1 MLAYIDHYDSFA
13 DILIDYF
20 KQLDQDIRVFKTDEL
35 LLEEIVALKP
45 DYLVIGPGP
54 GDPQDSSLNDVY
66 HILSQLYDK
75 LPILGV
81 CLGHQIICRI
91 FGATIKR
98 LEVVQHGVVAPLLN
112 ISGLL
117 FEGLKNDI
125 EVTRYHSL
133 SANQDKFPQCLN
145 ITATC
150 QDGNNKIVMG
160 VEHKRYPIYG
170 LQFHPEAVK
179 TSHGLKMLENF
190 LQAKKKQLY

>member
-20 KQLDQDIRVFKTDEL
+20 KQLDQDVRVFKTDDL
-35 LLEEIVALKP
+35 LLEEIVVLKP

-54 GDPQDSSLNDVY
+54 GDPQDPSLNEVY

-81 CLGHQIICRI
+81 CLGHQIICKM

-98 LEVVQHGVVAPLLN
+98 LEVIQHGVVAPLLN
-112 ISGLL
+112 ISGLI
-117 FEGLKNDI
+117 FEGIKDDT

-150 QDGNNKIVMG
+150 HDGHNKIVMG

-179 TSHGLKMLENF
+179 TSYGLKMLENF
-190 LQAKKKQLY
+190 LKAKKKQLY

>member
-1 MLAYIDHYDSFA
+1 
-13 DILIDYF
+13 
-20 KQLDQDIRVFKTDEL
+20 

-81 CLGHQIICRI
+81 CLGHQIICKM

-117 FEGLKNDI
+117 FEGLKDDI

-145 ITATC
+145 ITARC
-150 QDGNNKIVMG
+150 RDGNNKIVMG

-179 TSHGLKMLENF
+179 TSYGLKMLKNF
-190 LQAKKKQLY
+190 LKAKKKQPY